1 MKSDRFKVLWT
12 TYARV
17 ALARMKEFKVDSMNV
32 FRRSKSVLADEPKYK
47 ADGVSDFPGF
57 EFNEYFWVLIGNVII
72 IYRID
77 EDLREVYVDAC
88 YFANT
93 GLSHYIFWE
102 LTLMKNS
109 LTIN

>member
-17 ALARMKEFKVDSMNV
+17 ALARMKEFKVDPMNV

-57 EFNEYFWVLIGNVII
+57 EFNGYHWTLIGNVVI

-93 GLSHYIFWE
+93 GLSHYIFWGIDPDE
-102 LTLMKNS
+102 E
-109 LTIN
+109 

>member
-1 MKSDRFKVLWT
+1 MNNDRYNVLWT

-17 ALARMKEFKVDSMNV
+17 ALARMGKFKVNSANV
-32 FRRSKSVLADEPKYK
+32 FKRSISVLNDEPKYK

-57 EFNEYFWVLIGNVII
+57 EFNGYYWVLIGNVII

-77 EDLREVYVDAC
+77 EDLRKVYVDAC

-93 GLSHYIFWE
+93 GLSHYVFWGIDPDE
-102 LTLMKNS
+102 E
-109 LTIN
+109 